1 MSGIVPPTTT
11 SDTSNRSS
19 PTTLTTTSRHVE
31 ISVKEEPTRT
41 NNNNT
46 NTNTNNNN
54 NTATKKPAKSRR
66 LKSILRRTG
75 NNVAYGVKTG
85 AARTGIA
92 AWKVFESIEAF
103 LENGNVIDLAVGV
116 IMGAAFTSII
126 QSFVQD
132 LITPFI
138 GLATQKNIQNNFMV
152 LRCPTKPTNDT
163 LCQIGIG
170 HSYQTPTEATNA
182 GAVTWN
188 WGLFMQ
194 TFINFMLVSTIT
206 FFFVKLYAERFVKFN
221 SSPPPKMKHCAEC
234 AEECLARARVCKWC
248 KNAFPDERATSSPTT
263 VKVANDAIDDAMPAS
278 QKTFRIHTPPHS
290 PSRMSQPSVS
300 RASPSIES
308 PLMALPAEIMPLI
321 TVHLHPH
328 HLHALRRLCRDAQ
341 QHLAIPPSFSFALNN
356 MRALCAS
363 DSNRNN
369 SIFSPTLNWSSLGP
383 VYLAAY
389 IAVAGVSYSSLQ
401 VMGIDYEEST
411 ALDIATDAAALLSN
425 ALILAAEHDGL
436 SRKRWNKP
444 IVRWE
449 MCESLVVQIA
459 AISGWSSVL
468 QAIASHVPGFA
479 ASHANLILDYTAQNG
494 HAEIVAYLLQ
504 HWSAHVNLGYLASS
518 AFRHACAN
526 GHADVVLAILEQ
538 AGRVDANLNVKAHD
552 NYALMKAAEHGH
564 ADIVEILLRH
574 CRDELDPSAFNC
586 HALRLAVENGHSSVV
601 QALLDDGRCD
611 TTELPKEHQEVLEAY
626 MMHLAGEGRIPDVVE
641 PLV

>member
-1 MSGIVPPTTT
+1 MSDIVPSSSPSTG
-11 SDTSNRSS
+11 SS
-19 PTTLTTTSRHVE
+19 PTLTTTTTSRHVE
-31 ISVKEEPTRT
+31 ISVKEESTRSSS
-41 NNNNT
+41 NNNH
-46 NTNTNNNN
+46 
-54 NTATKKPAKSRR
+54 TKNVTPNSRR
-66 LKSILRRTG
+66 IKSILRRTG
-75 NNVAYGVKTG
+75 HNVAYGVKTG
-85 AARTGIA
+85 ATRTGMA
-92 AWKVFESIEAF
+92 AWKVFENIEAF

-138 GLATQKNIQNNFMV
+138 GLATQKNIENNFMV
-152 LRCPTKPTNDT
+152 LRCPTITTSGTTTATNDT
-163 LCQIGIG
+163 ICQLGIK

-188 WGLFMQ
+188 WGRFMQ

-206 FFFVKLYAERFVKFN
+206 FFFVKLYAASFVKFN
-221 SSPPPKMKHCAEC
+221 SSPPPKMKRCGEC
-234 AEECLARARVCKWC
+234 AEECHSKARQIAPSNQR
-248 KNAFPDERATSSPTT
+248 
-263 VKVANDAIDDAMPAS
+263 NDAIDCAMPAARKHS
-278 QKTFRIHTPPHS
+278 QSTPPAA
-290 PSRMSQPSVS
+290 RMSQRSQAMSRVSTSIQSHPSL
-300 RASPSIES
+300 
-308 PLMALPAEIMPLI
+308 LMALPAEIIPLI
-321 TVHLHPH
+321 TVYLHPH
-328 HLHALRRLCRDAQ
+328 QLHALRRLCRSAQ
-341 QHLAIPPSFSFALNN
+341 QRLAIPPSFSFALNN

-363 DSNRNN
+363 DIRSNRN

-383 VYLAAY
+383 VYMAAY

-411 ALDIATDAAALLSN
+411 ALDISTEAAALLSN
-425 ALILAAEHDGL
+425 ALILAAQQDGL
-436 SRKRWNKP
+436 SRRRWNKP

-494 HAEIVAYLLQ
+494 HSEIVTYLLE
-504 HWSAHVNLGYLASS
+504 HWSAHLNLGYLGSS

-526 GHADVVLAILEQ
+526 GHAQVVLAILEQ
-538 AGRVDANLNVKAHD
+538 ADRVGGNLNVKAHD
-552 NYALMKAAEHGH
+552 NYALMKAAENGH
-564 ADIVEILLRH
+564 SDIVDILLRH
-574 CRDELDPSAFNC
+574 CRNELDPSAYNC
-586 HALRLAVENGHSSVV
+586 HALRVAVENGHTSVV

-626 MMHLAGEGRIPDVVE
+626 IMHLASESRIPGVVE
-641 PLV
+641 SLVS

>member
-1 MSGIVPPTTT
+1 
-11 SDTSNRSS
+11 
-19 PTTLTTTSRHVE
+19 
-31 ISVKEEPTRT
+31 
-41 NNNNT
+41 
-46 NTNTNNNN
+46 
-54 NTATKKPAKSRR
+54 
-66 LKSILRRTG
+66 
-75 NNVAYGVKTG
+75 
-85 AARTGIA
+85 
-92 AWKVFESIEAF
+92 
-103 LENGNVIDLAVGV
+103 
-116 IMGAAFTSII
+116 
-126 QSFVQD
+126 
-132 LITPFI
+132 
-138 GLATQKNIQNNFMV
+138 
-152 LRCPTKPTNDT
+152 
-163 LCQIGIG
+163 
-170 HSYQTPTEATNA
+170 
-182 GAVTWN
+182 
-188 WGLFMQ
+188 
-194 TFINFMLVSTIT
+194 
-206 FFFVKLYAERFVKFN
+206 
-221 SSPPPKMKHCAEC
+221 
-234 AEECLARARVCKWC
+234 
-248 KNAFPDERATSSPTT
+248 
-263 VKVANDAIDDAMPAS
+263 
-278 QKTFRIHTPPHS
+278 
-290 PSRMSQPSVS
+290 MSQSVS
-300 RASPSIES
+300 RASPSIETRPVG

-321 TVHLHPH
+321 TVYLHPH

-363 DSNRNN
+363 DIRSNRNN
-369 SIFSPTLNWSSLGP
+369 NSTFSPSLNWSSLGP

-425 ALILAAEHDGL
+425 ALILAAEQDGL

-479 ASHANLILDYTAQNG
+479 ATHANLILDYTAQNG

-504 HWSAHVNLGYLASS
+504 HWSEHVNLGYLGSS

-526 GHADVVLAILEQ
+526 GHAEVVLAILEQ

-564 ADIVEILLRH
+564 ADIVHILLRH

-601 QALLDDGRCD
+601 QALLNDGRCD

-641 PLV
+641 PLVS